1 MRKILVKKTMISGLV
16 FLFLLL
22 FTALSI
28 FYWSDK
34 LKKITQQISLV
45 QRENFDNQQKISHY
59 NQLLN
64 ERQTI
69 GEDIKKIKNL
79 FFSQDDILD
88 FKNKIAS
95 IAILYNLLSEV
106 KYEILENENKIRF
119 SVFLKTDNLKNNMN
133 DIVKFLKALE
143 SRYLIKI
150 ENISFS
156 GGNFIIE
163 ATGYILK

>member
-1 MRKILVKKTMISGLV
+1 MRKILVKKMMISGLV

-22 FTALSI
+22 FTVLSI

-64 ERQTI
+64 ERQAI
-69 GEDIKKIKNL
+69 GEDMRKIKNL
-79 FFSQDDILD
+79 FFNQDDILD

-95 IAILYNLLSEV
+95 VAILYNLLPEV
-106 KYEILENENKIRF
+106 KYEILENENKIKF

>member
-1 MRKILVKKTMISGLV
+1 MRKILVKKMMISGLV

-22 FTALSI
+22 FTVLSI

-64 ERQTI
+64 ERQAI
-69 GEDIKKIKNL
+69 GEDMRKIKNL
-79 FFSQDDILD
+79 FFNQDDILD

-95 IAILYNLLSEV
+95 IAILYNLLPEV
-106 KYEILENENKIRF
+106 KYEILENENKIKF

>member
-34 LKKITQQISLV
+34 LKKFTQQISLV